1 MSNNLEAILL
11 AGGSGSRLMPFT
23 TYTSKHL
30 LPIDNVPMIFYPLKN
45 LQLIGVKV
53 VYLIINKEHYEQWN
67 ALISRYDFKMKI
79 ELIIQDLPKGIP
91 HAMKCCEKYIKN
103 DQFIVSLGDNVIIS
117 SMFLNK
123 FRKEM
128 INKNN
133 SLICG
138 FHVNDPT
145 PFGVAAFDKS
155 QNLIEVIE
163 KPNNPPSNIAIAGF
177 YKFPKKVFLEI
188 EKLKFSDRGE
198 LEISDLIN
206 KYIKS
211 TSCDFLSNNSH
222 SDFWIDTGTHDALIR
237 ATNFIRD
244 LKNNTGNKYAQ
255 FDLIDD
261 N

>member
-23 TYTSKHL
+23 SYTSKHL

-45 LQLIGVKV
+45 LQLIGVKD

-67 ALISRYDFKMKI
+67 ALISKYDFKMKI
-79 ELIIQDLPKGIP
+79 ELIIQDVPKGIP

-163 KPNNPPSNIAIAGF
+163 KPKTHLPILQLRDSIN
-177 YKFPKKVFLEI
+177 FPKSF
-188 EKLKFSDRGE
+188 FR
-198 LEISDLIN
+198 N
-206 KYIKS
+206 
-211 TSCDFLSNNSH
+211 
-222 SDFWIDTGTHDALIR
+222 
-237 ATNFIRD
+237 
-244 LKNNTGNKYAQ
+244 
-255 FDLIDD
+255 
-261 N
+261 